1 MALKSSFT
9 MGRFTTKLHNVSLL
23 FSIAISCLAMDLYIL
38 PIYNN
43 KPITIPV
50 LTLLYCCLVG
60 SGWMWVVDNKRKWY
74 IRSIRRFYWH
84 RILMPTAVVCLN
96 ILLPLVMVLNF
107 YGSWFYILITILI
120 YALYAYLAVG
130 TTERFFA
137 YEEEFRYT
145 IPKSVKLTS
154 LQMIYTIIFF
164 VCSQTYYISLSC
176 MTYYP
181 FQQEKIAIKFWSPT
195 LLFCPLINIF
205 TLPTIHLAICVHN
218 SNSIHFSRQHPGTRL
233 KWDGMKKWNAI
244 SGKWEI
250 DESPKDHEIL
260 NLC

>member
-1 MALKSSFT
+1 MVYSINPKVLLASDTYASRSCMFEHLAPAGYGAQFLWKLVLCEFVFAFVFLQFLSS
-9 MGRFTTKLHNVSLL
+9 
-23 FSIAISCLAMDLYIL
+23 IQ
-38 PIYNN
+38 
-43 KPITIPV
+43 
-50 LTLLYCCLVG
+50 
-60 SGWMWVVDNKRKWY
+60 
-74 IRSIRRFYWH
+74 
-84 RILMPTAVVCLN
+84 
-96 ILLPLVMVLNF
+96 
-107 YGSWFYILITILI
+107 ILITILI